1 MGLESFQ
8 PQPIIPENEELLK
21 KKELENLEVLEVV
34 SNEPEVDSGSGFED
48 QEQRESTI
56 EKFQEERGTMLTD
69 ILTSEMT
76 SNSLDLVPFAGGGKM
91 MVESIAGK
99 TLSGEEL
106 SGKDRIIHG
115 AMGAGSLALDFTGI
129 GEAKDVAVITGKS
142 IGLVEK
148 VGAKLA
154 EKGSVNGAKIF
165 ERSAQFM
172 ADHSQLTS
180 QAEQFAEGK
189 IREQIQDIKD
199 YRAEA

>member
-8 PQPIIPENEELLK
+8 PNPIVPENEDLLK
-21 KKELENLEVLEVV
+21 KQALEKLDFPDSTANGTETNDATDLEN
-34 SNEPEVDSGSGFED
+34 
-48 QEQRESTI
+48 QEQKESTI
-56 EKFQEERGTMLTD
+56 EKFQEERGGMLTD
-69 ILTSEMT
+69 IMTSEIT

-99 TLSGEEL
+99 TLFGEEL

-129 GEAKDVAVITGKS
+129 GEAKDAAIIAGKS
-142 IGLVEK
+142 VGLVEK
-148 VGAKLA
+148 MGAKLA

-172 ADHSQLTS
+172 TDHPQLTYR
-180 QAEQFAEGK
+180 AEQFAEEK
-189 IREQIQDIKD
+189 IREQIQNINN